1 MQATDS
7 GHWGLLPTHATDF
20 RPDLE
25 FLGPGNSL
33 LGGSEVIAAKVE
45 EVIDL
50 IVGREEALRLTGR
63 FELLHLPLSSAC
75 RLVRIL
81 RSVIESLVLAM
92 LNAGHDLP
100 LCRAV
105 AGKLVG
111 DHDTG
116 RPHLPLQQLAQE
128 PLGGLLV
135 ASALDQ
141 DVEHDAGL
149 VHGSPKPMLY
159 PGNFEHDLASRAR
172 ESHPHALPEPY
183 VTLSSHTAPD
193 VRPFACRKRQ

>member
-1 MQATDS
+1 M
-7 GHWGLLPTHATDF
+7 LC
-20 RPDLE
+20 
-25 FLGPGNSL
+25 
-33 LGGSEVIAAKVE
+33 GSDVIAAEVE

-50 IVGREEALRLTGR
+50 IVGREQALRLTGR

-81 RSVIESLVLAM
+81 RSIVEALVLAM

-111 DHDTG
+111 DHHTR
-116 RPHLPLQQLAQE
+116 RPHLPLQQLAQQ
-128 PLGGLLV
+128 PLGRLLV
-135 ASALDQ
+135 AAALDQ
-141 DVEHDAGL
+141 DVEHNADL

-159 PGNFEHDLASRAR
+159 PGNFEHDL
-172 ESHPHALPEPY
+172 
-183 VTLSSHTAPD
+183 V
-193 VRPFACRKRQ
+193 